1 MGKNMKVP
9 HKQNE
14 TAVCANENL
23 HGKQMQRTVCAWTV
37 TDVNRRFVLWIWT

>member
-14 TAVCANENL
+14 TAVRAKEKL
-23 HGKQMQRTVCAWTV
+23 HGNQVKCLCAYPV
-37 TDVNRRFVLWIWT
+37 TNANRRLALRIWT